1 MIEQIKGVSFMDIV
15 LERILSLL
23 PKKPDGKFVR
33 GSKKEFAQS
42 IGYDSGDIVS
52 MWINGSST
60 SYNGKLHEISAKY
73 GVSVEW
79 LRGETDE
86 KNPAPKGDGLK
97 EIDAIFEQ
105 LTPSRQ
111 AKLLELAR
119 LYLDDQRKTEET

>member
-1 MIEQIKGVSFMDIV
+1 MDIV

-86 KNPAPKGDGLK
+86 KEKPALK
-97 EIDAIFEQ
+97 ESELDSELINRLCQLSKEELEKVDAFVQGI
-105 LTPSRQ
+105 LASR
-111 AKLLELAR
+111 
-119 LYLDDQRKTEET
+119 

>member
-1 MIEQIKGVSFMDIV
+1 MIEQIRDVIFYGYCLRKNSFTSPQKAGWKIYKR
-15 LERILSLL
+15 EQ
-23 PKKPDGKFVR
+23 KK
-33 GSKKEFAQS
+33 FAQS

-86 KNPAPKGDGLK
+86 KEKPALK
-97 EIDAIFEQ
+97 ESELDSELINRLCQLSKEELEKVDAFVQ
-105 LTPSRQ
+105 GVLASR
-111 AKLLELAR
+111 
-119 LYLDDQRKTEET
+119 